1 MSKHIKYL
9 IYSVLIGVIA
19 ENLLSIYLIT
29 PKNITREKK
38 IERLLRYI
46 EQDYVDSVNTNKLLD
61 DAITNVLK
69 KLDPHSVYI
78 PKEELQ
84 VVTENM
90 QGNFVGIGVQFR
102 MINDTITVVSP
113 IKEGPSIKAGIKAG
127 DRILIANQ
135 DTLYNRKLSTEDIFK
150 SLKGEKGSKVK
161 LEIYRK
167 TNDSLFFVTI
177 RRNKV
182 NITSIDASYM
192 LNKTIGYIKI
202 ERFAQNTF
210 YEFKDA
216 LTQLLH
222 QGMTD
227 LVLDLRGNGGGY
239 LHIANKIVDEFLEEG
254 KLIVFTKNNKKE
266 IDEYIATEKGDFE
279 NGNIFVLIDESSASA
294 SEILAGALQDND
306 RGTII
311 GRRSFGKGLVQEERN
326 LGDGSAIRL
335 TIARYYTPT
344 GRCIQ
349 KPYHTEQEHGTE
361 DYQAEIYN
369 RTAELYNKDS
379 IKIIDSLAYKTPKGK
394 VVYGGGG
401 IIPDVFIPM
410 DTSRFVAPFYHKHLN
425 NFAFDYVDN
434 NRKRLSKLSFN
445 KFNKT
450 FNSKKV
456 LDNFLN
462 YLYKSANNPKISIDD
477 KAKYNLKRYLKIII
491 ARELFDND
499 KWYKIKQK
507 DDKMIQKVF
516 ELKAKQ
522 NH

>member
-1 MSKHIKYL
+1 MNKHIKYL
-9 IYSVLIGVIA
+9 IYSVLIGVVVG
-19 ENLLSIYLIT
+19 NLLSVHLVT

-38 IERLLRYI
+38 LERLLNYI
-46 EQDYVDSVNTNKLLD
+46 EQDYVDSVNTDKLLD
-61 DAITNVLK
+61 DAIINVLK
-69 KLDPHSVYI
+69 QLDPHSVYI

-84 VVTENM
+84 AVTENM

-102 MINDTITVVSP
+102 MINDTITVVKP
-113 IKEGPSIKAGIKAG
+113 IEKGPSVKVGIKAG

-135 DTLYNRKLSTEDIFK
+135 DTLYNRKLTTENIFK
-150 SLKGEKGSKVK
+150 SLKGDRGSKVK
-161 LEIYRK
+161 LKVYRK
-167 TNDSLFFVTI
+167 TNDSLFYTTVK
-177 RRNKV
+177 RDKV
-182 NITSIDASYM
+182 NITSIDVSYM
-192 LNKTIGYIKI
+192 LNKTIGYIKL

-210 YEFKDA
+210 NEFKNA
-216 LTQLLH
+216 LNELLK

-239 LHIANKIVDEFLEEG
+239 LHIANKIVDEFLEDG
-254 KLIVFTKNNKKE
+254 KLIVFTKNNKDE
-266 IDEYIATEKGDFE
+266 VDEYIATEKGSFE
-279 NGNIFVLIDESSASA
+279 KGNVFVLIDESSASA

-306 RGTII
+306 KGTII

-349 KPYHTEQEHGTE
+349 KPYHPEQEHGTE
-361 DYQAEIYN
+361 DYQAEIYH
-369 RTAELYNKDS
+369 RSAELYNKDS

-394 VVYGGGG
+394 IVYGGGG
-401 IIPDVFIPM
+401 IVPDVFIPI
-410 DTSRFVAPFYHKHLN
+410 DTSRFLPTFYYKYLN
-425 NFAFDYVDN
+425 DFAFDYVDN
-434 NRKRLSKLSFN
+434 NRKEFSKLSIN
-445 KFNKT
+445 TFNKT

-462 YLYKSANNPKISIDD
+462 YLHKSGNKTKFSISD
-477 KAKYNLKRYLKIII
+477 KTKKNLKYYLKIII

-507 DDKMIQKVF
+507 DDEMIQKVF
-516 ELKAKQ
+516 ELKSK
-522 NH
+522 